1 MKRLILLIITIIICI
16 TFINLFEQKLY
27 SNAIFIATTT
37 SVYNSGL
44 LEYLLPIFE
53 SKYNIKVYVIPVG
66 TGRAI
71 EIAKRGSVDLIIVH
85 SKDLEIDFLNSSY
98 GVHRIGIMYNDF
110 IIVGP
115 IEDPANITN
124 LNNVTEAFRRIMIE
138 GSKGNAIFI
147 SRADKSGTHVLEMS
161 IWKKLGI
168 NPTGNNWYLETGADM
183 GTVLRMAN
191 DKKAYT
197 ITDRATWLSYELNN
211 LKILVENDIDL
222 INPYSCILVNPEKF
236 PNRNYKGAI
245 LLVKWLSSE
254 EGQNLIESYK
264 KNNQSLFIPFARNLE
279 IAHKL
284 GYYNQEEEI
293 TWYENFGG

>member
-1 MKRLILLIITIIICI
+1 MKKFILIAIIIIFC
-16 TFINLFEQKLY
+16 INLFEQQLH
-27 SNAIFIATTT
+27 SNAIFMATTT

-71 EIAKRGSVDLIIVH
+71 EIAKRGSVDLILVH
-85 SKDLEIDFLNSSY
+85 SKDLELDFLNSSY
-98 GVHRIGIMYNDF
+98 GIHRIGIMYNDF
-110 IIVGP
+110 VIVGP
-115 IEDPANITN
+115 IEDPANIAG
-124 LNNVTEAFRRIMIE
+124 LNNAIEAFRRIAIE
-138 GSKGNAIFI
+138 GFKEDVIFI
-147 SRADKSGTHVLEMS
+147 SRADKSGTHLLELS

-168 NPTGNNWYLETGADM
+168 NPANNKWYLETGADM

-191 DKKAYT
+191 NKKAYT

-211 LKILVENDIDL
+211 LKILVENDSDL
-222 INPYSCILVNPEKF
+222 MNPYSCILVNPEKF
-236 PNRNYKGAI
+236 SNRNYKGAI
-245 LLVKWLSSE
+245 LLIKWLSSE
-254 EGQNLIESYK
+254 EGQSLIESFK

-284 GYYNQEEEI
+284 GYFNQEEEI
-293 TWYENFGG
+293 AWYENFGG